1 MSEESVTTIEVMLRR
16 VISPEGRMTF
26 EMKLPDDYN
35 CIEVLGM
42 LSAGQAHVYKAMM
55 G

>member
-1 MSEESVTTIEVMLRR
+1 VDKDSVTTIEVLLRR
-16 VISPEGRMTF
+16 VINTEGRMSF
-26 EMKLPDDYN
+26 EMKLPDDYS

-42 LSAGQAHVYKAMM
+42 LSAGQAHVYKAML